1 MVDDFGIGIEI
12 GVHGRQWHAVHDGY
26 FADPEVVLPFLD
38 TISHEILNCTPMQSP
53 IWVAALA
60 LSCLSSPND
69 IRKHPSNT

>member
-38 TISHEILNCTPMQSP
+38 TINLELRTKCSSRSGWRHWL
-53 IWVAALA
+53 
-60 LSCLSSPND
+60 CLV
-69 IRKHPSNT
+69 